1 MTMASHWPAGTASIA
16 VWSAARRFSAEPS
29 CRPMSRCRNVMMV
42 LASAASSS
50 SSRWKTG
57 QAMTCN
63 RSRFIKLF
71 RVKLPVKFADE
82 FRRSAAATADE
93 VRPGSENSGNVAREL
108 RRRHRIDRLAIVHFW
123 QAGVGFNP
131 DRMTSRRRFQ
141 SRTDSHKSG
150 DALAAIRADDIR
162 ASGDERGGGLFRR
175 SAHHGAV
182 FVFSRIKNHAGHDW
196 QAGGFRGGDGDARLV
211 QILHG
216 FHDETLRTAAG
227 ERLRLLGKGGE
238 Q

>member
-71 RVKLPVKFADE
+71 RVKLPVQFPDE

-93 VRPGSENSGNVAREL
+93 VRPGSENGRNGGHRAWQQGGVLPAVDDFFVGRTKRRQCAREPG
-108 RRRHRIDRLAIVHFW
+108 LAREKKI
-123 QAGVGFNP
+123 
-131 DRMTSRRRFQ
+131 
-141 SRTDSHKSG
+141 
-150 DALAAIRADDIR
+150 IRAEAEAAR
-162 ASGDERGGGLFRR
+162 LHHGGGGLTSGPRR
-175 SAHHGAV
+175 IEHTV
-182 FVFSRIKNHAGHDW
+182 LDP
-196 QAGGFRGGDGDARLV
+196 ARPLV
-211 QILHG
+211 GLQHVG
-216 FHDETLRTAAG
+216 VG
-227 ERLRLLGKGGE
+227 P
-238 Q
+238 